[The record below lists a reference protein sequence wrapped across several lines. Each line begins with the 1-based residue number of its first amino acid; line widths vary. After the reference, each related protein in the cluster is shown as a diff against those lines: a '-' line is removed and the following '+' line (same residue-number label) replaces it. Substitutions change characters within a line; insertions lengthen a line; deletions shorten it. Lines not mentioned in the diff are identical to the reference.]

1 MTDDTRREAPKSN
14 HLSSETLSP
23 EIMLPHISKIAAA
36 YLSHHQVE
44 PEAIGELLSS
54 IHDGLKST
62 LGLEASSGEK
72 QPEPAVSIEESLS
85 DDVIICLEDG
95 LPFQSLKRHLRV
107 KYDMTPDDYRKKWG
121 LPADYPMVAPAY
133 AKRRSELAKRT
144 GLGRHRA

>member
-1 MTDDTRREAPKSN
+1 MTDDTRGEAPKAH
-14 HLSSETLSP
+14 HLSSETLP
-23 EIMLPHISKIAAA
+23 PDIMLPHISKIAAA
-36 YLSHHQVE
+36 YLSHHQVDA
-44 PEAIGELLSS
+44 EAIPALLSS
-54 IHDGLKST
+54 IHEGLKLT
-62 LGLEASSGEK
+62 LGLEASSSAK